1 MLWVTYFICVLF
13 LISSYPLRLLPPPPH
28 PCLRS
33 LHKAPPAASLL
44 RRRDKKDQ
52 YHSHSRRGR
61 KVNGLRLQG
70 YAAAWEYC
78 TATLP
83 SPLSLHLSF
92 TFPHFLPFFPSL
104 ILSFCFSLPSFF
116 SITPPASDPPS
127 CSFFTLPFPTL
138 FFPSFYFPFPTP
150 SSFSLFA
157 CSHPLSLL
165 PFSPPTVCCDLTFP
179 HFCSPF
185 HTVDFTGYAL
195 FLFPFLSPPSFN
207 FHQKF
212 SRLFYHPFLLFPT
225 LLRPPIPF
233 YASTSACF
241 LFLPSFSFS
250 TSCC

>member
-116 SITPPASDPPS
+116 SITPPASDPPPVPS
-127 CSFFTLPFPTL
+127 LPFHFLL
-138 FFPSFYFPFPTP
+138 FS
-150 SSFSLFA
+150 
-157 CSHPLSLL
+157 
-165 PFSPPTVCCDLTFP
+165 FP
-179 HFCSPF
+179 HFTSLFLLPLLSHFLPVPIPSLCSPF
-185 HTVDFTGYAL
+185 PLLLYAV
-195 FLFPFLSPPSFN
+195 
-207 FHQKF
+207 
-212 SRLFYHPFLLFPT
+212 T
-225 LLRPPIPF
+225 
-233 YASTSACF
+233 
-241 LFLPSFSFS
+241 
-250 TSCC
+250 